1 MTVSPP
7 RRLLWHPLTATALVA
22 AVAVGGAAAH
32 VAARYLSAAPP
43 AAQVAVAA
51 ALCWLAAG
59 AIAGFATSGS
69 T

>member
-7 RRLLWHPLTATALVA
+7 QRLLWHPLTATALVA
-22 AVAVGGAAAH
+22 AVAVGGAALH
-32 VAARYLSAAPP
+32 LAARNPSAA
-43 AAQVAVAA
+43 V
-51 ALCWLAAG
+51 LCWAAAG

>member
-22 AVAVGGAAAH
+22 AVAVSGAAVHLTALNPF
-32 VAARYLSAAPP
+32 AA
-43 AAQVAVAA
+43 V
-51 ALCWLAAG
+51 LCWLAAG